1 MRDFGVAAVR
11 GENAPRLR
19 LLSRFFIITALAL
32 VTCAPQVWAGSCRK
46 SGEWCS
52 QGAGTRT
59 INGVPVYRDCWEY
72 TDTFEC
78 VDDASV
84 DYCAAIAA
92 TPECNITS
100 SYCSNG
106 AFNGE
111 CLTYTKNYA
120 CGTE

>member
-19 LLSRFFIITALAL
+19 LLNRFFIITALAL

-52 QGAGTRT
+52 QGGGTRT

-72 TDTFEC
+72 TETFEC

-84 DYCAAIAA
+84 DSLF
-92 TPECNITS
+92 EESTS
-100 SYCSNG
+100 LMKLNSASHSHLDRREG
-106 AFNGE
+106 RK
-111 CLTYTKNYA
+111 T
-120 CGTE
+120 